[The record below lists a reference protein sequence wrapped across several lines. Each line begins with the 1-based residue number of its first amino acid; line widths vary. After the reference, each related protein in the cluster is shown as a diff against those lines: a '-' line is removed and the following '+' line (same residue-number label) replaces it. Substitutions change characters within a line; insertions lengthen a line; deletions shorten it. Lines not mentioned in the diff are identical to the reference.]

1 MSQLRKSLF
10 DARSRKARRVSKTA
24 RAGRGAVRG
33 RGIAS
38 ARRKTES
45 GLAMTA
51 ALKPEERPFGY
62 HNPANGSARIET
74 LGQLVRALVTS

>member
-1 MSQLRKSLF
+1 
-10 DARSRKARRVSKTA
+10 
-24 RAGRGAVRG
+24 
-33 RGIAS
+33 
-38 ARRKTES
+38 
-45 GLAMTA
+45 MTA